1 MFAFF
6 KTALSFHIMWSG
18 LAITIAIGSKEEAM
32 LNYYNNNIV
41 KYTLC
46 VLLLKPSEWVEYEYH
61 AYNFLCHFLLLYE
74 VFYPLF
80 RHFLSP
86 KLYAGV
92 CHH

>member
-32 LNYYNNNIV
+32 LNYYIV

-46 VLLLKPSEWVEYEYH
+46 VLLLKPSEWVE
-61 AYNFLCHFLLLYE
+61 
-74 VFYPLF
+74 
-80 RHFLSP
+80 
-86 KLYAGV
+86 
-92 CHH
+92 

>member
-46 VLLLKPSEWVEYEYH
+46 VLLLKPSEWVE
-61 AYNFLCHFLLLYE
+61 
-74 VFYPLF
+74 
-80 RHFLSP
+80 
-86 KLYAGV
+86 
-92 CHH
+92 